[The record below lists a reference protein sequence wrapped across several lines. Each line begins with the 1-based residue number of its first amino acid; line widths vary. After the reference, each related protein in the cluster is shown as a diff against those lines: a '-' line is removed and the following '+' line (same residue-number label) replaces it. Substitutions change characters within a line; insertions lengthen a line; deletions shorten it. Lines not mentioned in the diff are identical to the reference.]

1 MILTVQESSCTSGT
15 FSINSSDSLSINFLS
30 VPLAPFVSQVP
41 TSVMYVDSQEN
52 MICFDDYH
60 TDGRLLNRF
69 IFNKEIPESSPIATV
84 TKTKEIPLQHE
95 ILELFCEAQ
104 ETYSQDVESELLD
117 SLTMKYIL
125 YPTT

>member
-1 MILTVQESSCTSGT
+1 MILTLQESSCTSGT

-30 VPLAPFVSQVP
+30 VPVAPFVSQVP

-60 TDGRLLNRF
+60 TDGRLL
-69 IFNKEIPESSPIATV
+69 KDMPDSPPIATV
-84 TKTKEIPLQHE
+84 PKPKELTLQQE